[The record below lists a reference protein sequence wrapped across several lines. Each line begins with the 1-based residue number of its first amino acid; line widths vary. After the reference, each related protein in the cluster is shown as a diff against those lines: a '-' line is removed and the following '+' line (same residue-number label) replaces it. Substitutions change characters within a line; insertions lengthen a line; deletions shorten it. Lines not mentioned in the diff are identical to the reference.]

1 MIRRHT
7 PSIAF
12 LHQRVAC
19 HGMALAQLIPQHA
32 MQGPLLLALVPMP
45 SRHQRSF
52 MPLAMA
58 SPPLILM
65 GRTVTTKAS
74 QTSLPIITRLQAT
87 PLIGI
92 QNAATTDDQGL
103 NTDAGVDNRD
113 LVYDDQKHNMFEQ
126 QQVACQ
132 LKAGKKRSTRVK
144 SIPSSSHSTV
154 DNMDQEQLLTA
165 RETVDYL
172 NTAVSLTPLMQE
184 IHDLQRQNPD
194 HVLLVQVGSF
204 FEIYDAG
211 GYLEEVASL
220 LGLRIAQFKRRNDDI
235 RFAGFP
241 MFSYRSYVSTLLQH
255 GKTVAMVHQVGKDTS
270 TSTKGFRRAVTRI
283 ITPGTALEDDSE
295 LDVSEN
301 SFLLSISFSSSSDIS
316 LKSKIGLAWM
326 DISTGE
332 FFTAQSDF
340 RSLETDLARIQPREI
355 VVGESMRDSP
365 LITSLLQKTAFV
377 NFKADQTFTDPD
389 HIKRFGSLLIQN
401 HPYLATRDTP
411 DQNLFKDYGQQQ
423 IEAAAGLLAYISHS
437 FPLTDR
443 FFCNPVSLTDAKIMK
458 LDSVTMQSLEILRN
472 NRDRTAKGSL
482 FHAINYTKTS
492 AGARLLASR
501 VSSPSTDIFEINR
514 RFDIVE
520 AISIQSNHWT
530 HDILVLLEKCSDIK
544 RSLQRLNL
552 TACNLANFRDIVD
565 TLESTIA
572 MKEALVAMD
581 PAQKGNEIL
590 IALGKSFGDFSKLY
604 EELNGLLNDGFL
616 GQVSLGSIADGISEE
631 LDCLRIDRL
640 ELENQRM
647 TIISDLRKRYG
658 EGVSLIVDTRYGAGI
673 DFTKVPSGKKASLI
687 ALIDSD
693 PYASMMKHQRS
704 VSNIRIHYDNW
715 TNLYSQIQDCED
727 RSLKLEMSIFEDAC
741 IKIKKHTFALVKLSE
756 VLCEIDVSCAFA
768 ILSIEHGYTRPTM
781 VHEPVHQVKGSRHPV
796 VEHFQQLRGTMFVKN
811 DIQLADK
818 ERLWIVTGP
827 NMGGKSTFLRQCA
840 LISIIAQAGSFVP
853 ADSATLGIV
862 DGIYTRIGASD
873 NLSLNESTFMV
884 EMRETANIL
893 NNATSQS
900 LVIMDEV
907 GRGTSM
913 LDGLSLAYGIV
924 KHLVSVNKSR
934 GLFATHYHELATFTE
949 TSGME
954 GVGRYM
960 TTCKLDDNGGI
971 ACLFQIQP
979 GVMVKSHGIQ
989 MASHA
994 GLPTDVIQTAND
1006 MYMTLLQEN
1015 Q

>member
-501 VSSPSTDIFEINR
+501 RLLRPIFVEINR

-768 ILSIEHGYTRPTM
+768 ILSIEHG
-781 VHEPVHQVKGSRHPV
+781 
-796 VEHFQQLRGTMFVKN
+796 
-811 DIQLADK
+811 
-818 ERLWIVTGP
+818 
-827 NMGGKSTFLRQCA
+827 A